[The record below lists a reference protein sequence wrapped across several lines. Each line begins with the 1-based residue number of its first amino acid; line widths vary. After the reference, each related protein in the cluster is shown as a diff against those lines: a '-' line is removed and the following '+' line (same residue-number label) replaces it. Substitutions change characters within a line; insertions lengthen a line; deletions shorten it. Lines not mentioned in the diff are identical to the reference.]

1 MRAMILAAGLGT
13 RLRPLTL
20 KTPKPLLKV
29 DDRSLIEHQIAKL
42 RSAGIT
48 QMIINHAWLGDQIEA
63 QLGDGAHLGVELVYS
78 AENEPLETA
87 GGVRKAL
94 PWLASEGDEPFLLVN
109 GDVFI
114 SAEYSDLELRL
125 PSAIDARL
133 WLVAN
138 PQWHREGD
146 FHLQVNGRLSP
157 TMGLRF
163 TFAGIS
169 LLRPSLFAHLTL
181 DKPEP
186 LAPLLRQ
193 LIAQGR
199 VEGEILPG
207 YWNDVGTP
215 ERLEQVQTFLNKRN
229 PS

>member
-29 DDRSLIEHQIAKL
+29 GGKSLIEYQIENLK
-42 RSAGIT
+42 RAGIS
-48 QMIINHAWLGDQIEA
+48 QIIINHAWLGEQIEA
-63 QLGDGAHLGVELVYS
+63 ALGDGAQLGVQLVYS
-78 AENEPLETA
+78 AEDEPLETA

-94 PWLASEGDEPFLLVN
+94 PWLVAESDEPFLLVN
-109 GDVFI
+109 GDVFTDVEY
-114 SAEYSDLELRL
+114 AELELRL
-125 PSAIDARL
+125 PASVNARL

-138 PQWHREGD
+138 PSWHKDGD
-146 FHLQVNGRLSP
+146 FHLSIDGRLSEDA
-157 TMGLRF
+157 GLKL

-181 DKPEP
+181 DHPAP
-186 LAPLLRQ
+186 LAPLLRKQ
-193 LIAQGR
+193 IAAGHAQ
-199 VEGEILPG
+199 GEILNG

-215 ERLEQVQTFLNKRN
+215 DRLEQVERFISQQER
-229 PS
+229 S

>member
-20 KTPKPLLKV
+20 KTPKPLLKI
-29 DDRSLIEHQIAKL
+29 DERSLIEHQIAKL
-42 RSAGIT
+42 RNAGIT

-63 QLGDGAHLGVELVYS
+63 QLGDGGHFGVELFYS
-78 AENEPLETA
+78 AEDKPLETA

-94 PWLASEGDEPFLLVN
+94 PWLAAEGDEPFLLVN

-114 SAEYSDLELRL
+114 SAEYADLQLTL
-125 PSAIDARL
+125 PASIDARL

-157 TMGLRF
+157 STGLRF

-169 LLRPSLFAHLTL
+169 LLRPSLFAHLKL

-193 LIAQGR
+193 LIDQGR
-199 VEGEILPG
+199 AEGEILPG

-215 ERLEQVQTFLNKRN
+215 ERLEQVQMFLAKRN

>member
-29 DDRSLIEHQIAKL
+29 DERSLIEHQIANL
-42 RSAGIT
+42 RRAGVT
-48 QMIINHAWLGDQIEA
+48 RMIINHAWLGEQIEST
-63 QLGDGAHLGVELVYS
+63 LGDGSQLGVELVYS
-78 AENEPLETA
+78 AEDKPLETA

-94 PWLASEGDEPFLLVN
+94 PWLAAEGDEPFLLVN

-125 PSAIDARL
+125 MPNTDARL

-138 PQWHREGD
+138 PRWHAEGD
-146 FHLQVNGRLSP
+146 FHLQVNGRVSP
-157 TMGLRF
+157 DRGLRF

-169 LLRPSLFAHLTL
+169 LLRPSLFTHLTL

-193 LIAQGR
+193 LIERGR

-215 ERLEQVQTFLNKRN
+215 ERLEQVQTFLTNRN
-229 PS
+229 LS